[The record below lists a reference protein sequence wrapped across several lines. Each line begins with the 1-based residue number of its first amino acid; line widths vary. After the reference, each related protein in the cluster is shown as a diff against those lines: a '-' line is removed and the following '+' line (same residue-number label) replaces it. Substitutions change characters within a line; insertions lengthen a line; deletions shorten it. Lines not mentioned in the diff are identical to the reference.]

1 MILQTSTQPLSPG
14 TAVMYQHSPS
24 ETTDYHQS
32 QNDNKSQVQQHTSQ
46 ISAEP
51 IQLRFVVVDF
61 KSDGNST
68 WIIHELFRI
77 CRQTHHQH
85 SSHAAASHHSSGGN
99 QSGHIDAKYTDNV
112 NGHDTLT
119 DFVTFVCQE
128 TDSSPQS
135 SQVNSITFNKRQNY
149 F

>member
-1 MILQTSTQPLSPG
+1 MILQTTTQPLSPS
-14 TAVMYQHSPS
+14 TAVLYQHSPS
-24 ETTDYHQS
+24 QTTEYHQS
-32 QNDNKSQVQQHTSQ
+32 QDNKAQVQQQTAQ

-51 IQLRFVVVDF
+51 IQLRCVSCGYIKYDLDHNE
-61 KSDGNST
+61 S
-68 WIIHELFRI
+68 IHGELFCI

-85 SSHAAASHHSSGGN
+85 SSHAAASHHTSGGN
-99 QSGHIDAKYTDNV
+99 QSAHIDAKYTDNV

-135 SQVNSITFNKRQNY
+135 SQVKCLFLLWQQ
-149 F
+149 